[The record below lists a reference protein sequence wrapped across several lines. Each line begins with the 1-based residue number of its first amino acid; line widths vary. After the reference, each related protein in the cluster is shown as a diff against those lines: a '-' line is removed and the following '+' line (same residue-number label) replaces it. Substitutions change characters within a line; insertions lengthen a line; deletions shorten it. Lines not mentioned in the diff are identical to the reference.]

1 MKLTGHVSLFHSNFS
16 TPLTHQHHKTLPLL
30 LLASFTSPFQFA
42 LFSNILPSS
51 HLSKD
56 LISQCK
62 SSHSLT
68 LTLFSLST
76 LPFFIFYFPF
86 LFLFTSIYIYLFYPY
101 QCKSSVFYPYQH
113 QSELQVKF
121 CGLFDSKSLTNLP
134 LRFLIILQLCKNRL
148 YK

>member
-1 MKLTGHVSLFHSNFS
+1 MLNNFCKSPPQLKLTGHVSLFHSNFS
-16 TPLTHQHHKTLPLL
+16 PLTHRHHKTLSLL

-86 LFLFTSIYIYLFYPY
+86 LFLFTSIYIYLFY
-101 QCKSSVFYPYQH
+101 SWWIFFFFFSFYLL
-113 QSELQVKF
+113 S
-121 CGLFDSKSLTNLP
+121 P
-134 LRFLIILQLCKNRL
+134 LHHLKRK
-148 YK
+148 KKKK

>member
-1 MKLTGHVSLFHSNFS
+1 MLNNFCKSPPQLKLTGHVSLFHSNFS
-16 TPLTHQHHKTLPLL
+16 PLTHRHHKTLSLL

-86 LFLFTSIYIYLFYPY
+86 LFLFTSIYIYLFYSWFFFF
-101 QCKSSVFYPYQH
+101 CLLFIKSS
-113 QSELQVKF
+113 S
-121 CGLFDSKSLTNLP
+121 SL
-134 LRFLIILQLCKNRL
+134 K
-148 YK
+148 KKKEKK